1 MTLMTEW
8 SDTAALAMFTA
19 QDGDPSVP
27 GMPNQSTAQPG
38 TTGQPADGAGGAPAG
53 QQRPPTGG
61 GSLIFLVAIGGM
73 FILMLFM
80 SGRAQRAERKKKA
93 EMLAAMGKHD
103 KIQTIGGIIGSV
115 SEIRDEEVVVKIDD
129 STNTKMTFAKSA
141 IQQVIRSARAEK
153 EDTSSAN
160 EPELASAIDS

>member
-1 MTLMTEW
+1 MIQW
-8 SDTAALAMFTA
+8 SDTATLAMFTA

-38 TTGQPADGAGGAPAG
+38 TTGQPAEGAGGAPAG
-53 QQRPPTGG
+53 QPGPG
-61 GSLIFLVAIGGM
+61 GSWIFLVAIGGM
-73 FILMLFM
+73 FILMIFM
-80 SGRAQRAERKKKA
+80 SGRAQRTERKKKA

-103 KIQTIGGIIGSV
+103 KIQTIGGIIGTV

-153 EDTSSAN
+153 EDSSSAK

>member
-1 MTLMTEW
+1 MTEW

-27 GMPNQSTAQPG
+27 GMPNQSAAQPG
-38 TTGQPADGAGGAPAG
+38 TTGQPAAGGATPG
-53 QQRPPTGG
+53 GPQTPPPGG
-61 GSLIFLVAIGGM
+61 GSWIFLVAIGGM

-80 SGRAQRAERKKKA
+80 SGRAQRAERKKKQQ
-93 EMLAAMGKHD
+93 MLASMGKHD
-103 KIQTIGGIIGSV
+103 KVQTIGGIIGTV
-115 SEIRDEEVVVKIDD
+115 SEIRDEEIVVKIDD

-153 EDTSSAN
+153 GESSSAN